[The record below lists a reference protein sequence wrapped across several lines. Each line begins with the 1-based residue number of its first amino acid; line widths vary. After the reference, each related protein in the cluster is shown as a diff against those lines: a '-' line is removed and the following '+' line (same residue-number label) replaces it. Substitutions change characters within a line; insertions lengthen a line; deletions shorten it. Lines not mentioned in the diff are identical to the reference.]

1 MLREEDFCECSSRR
15 VLEGEGT
22 DLGAPSSLLVVE
34 NAGDRPEA
42 EESLRIC
49 YPDAGEDPA
58 GEQLAGNVLWSNK
71 HAEQSAGCA
80 REGVF
85 YDRATNT
92 LTLEDFQDDNAMLVA
107 CSMGEDLTIRVV
119 GTNRLRGIES
129 RFTGANLVSIT
140 IDGAGSLAVNENRR
154 CPHAISIR
162 AGGTPSRLV
171 ISPNVTL
178 TLRSNCGAVLVK
190 DTTLKSVQEAVVF
203 SGNIPF
209 GQPLIHR
216 HSSGPYVDVQYQ
228 YIDVRALTD
237 DTSQEGG
244 SGYVGHE
251 PVSMYVVRSNMD
263 GVLYGAECRYDT
275 NAQPGSAEQQMWQ
288 VYKLEGAC
296 AEDVA
301 RARRLGGNVVSVPD
315 ANGVAAPRGY
325 TRVYSL
331 DLKPETYDY
340 WLSSFG
346 FVQLPK

>member
-129 RFTGANLVSIT
+129 RFTGDNPASVAIEGT
-140 IDGAGSLAVNENRR
+140 GSLAVNENRQ
-154 CPHAISIR
+154 CPHAISIC

-171 ISPNVTL
+171 VAPSVSL
-178 TLRSNCGAVLVK
+178 TLRSNCGAARVK
-190 DTTLKSVQEAVVF
+190 DTVLESAQEALVL
-203 SGNIPF
+203 SGDT
-209 GQPLIHR
+209 PLGLPVIHQ
-216 HSSGPYVDVQYQ
+216 HPSGPYVDMQYG
-228 YIDVRALTD
+228 YVDVRVSAEDL
-237 DTSQEGG
+237 
-244 SGYVGHE
+244 VHE
-251 PVSMYVVRSNMD
+251 PVSMYAVRSNTD
-263 GVLYGAECRYDT
+263 SELYGAECTYG
-275 NAQPGSAEQQMWQ
+275 AQAEAGLEEHPVWQ
-288 VYKLEGAC
+288 VYRLEDAGP
-296 AEDVA
+296 
-301 RARRLGGNVVSVPD
+301 GGIPHATRIYQD
-315 ANGVAAPRGY
+315 ASSALDSNGVPAPQGY
-325 TRVYSL
+325 TRVYSISM
-331 DLKPETYDY
+331 KPKTYDY
-340 WLSSFG
+340 WLSAFD